1 MAAVEPAPRG
11 LICVHVSTPVAQR
24 RAASTATRYDDGQT
38 SPSGFR
44 RGADRRS
51 SRRSSIEEARAMDP
65 WIGPWP
71 ALAVCLHALAAYLY
85 SASWAS
91 WASCF
96 ADFLELAA

>member
-11 LICVHVSTPVAQR
+11 LICVHVSTSVAQR

-51 SRRSSIEEARAMDP
+51 SIEEARAMDP
-65 WIGPWP
+65 WIGSWP
-71 ALAVCLHALAAYLY
+71 ALAVCLHALTVYLY
-85 SASWAS
+85 LHSAS